1 MGDFVKKFEISRT
14 YIFYVTPSELLLLN
28 LQIIHMTVE
37 PSIYKSKIQSMMI
50 IDIID
55 LTKKYYI
62 TSRMPK
68 PAQFI
73 DFFLR

>member
-1 MGDFVKKFEISRT
+1 
-14 YIFYVTPSELLLLN
+14 
-28 LQIIHMTVE
+28 
-37 PSIYKSKIQSMMI
+37 MMI

-62 TSRMPK
+62 ISRMPK